1 MVSRRVKRVAE
12 AIRQEVSK
20 IILYELNDPRIASI
34 TVTNV
39 ETSPDLKTAKVL
51 ISILEDKVPQKTV
64 MKGLE
69 WARGHIQ
76 GEVATRLKM
85 RHTPAIKFCI
95 DESTKKSLRVLKL
108 IDEVTKEEEEEN
120 EVNTDAEEPD

>member
-1 MVSRRVKRVAE
+1 MASRRVKRVAE

-20 IILYELNDPRIASI
+20 IVLYELNDPRIAFV

-39 ETSPDLKTAKVL
+39 DASPDLRTAKVL

-69 WARGHIQ
+69 HAQGYIQ
-76 GEVATRLKM
+76 GEVATRLSL
-85 RHTPAIKFCI
+85 RYTPVITFCL

-108 IDEVTKEEEEEN
+108 IDEVTNEEKDEISS
-120 EVNTDAEEPD
+120 DAAEPD

>member
-20 IILYELNDPRIASI
+20 IILYELKDPRIVFL

-39 ETSPDLKTAKVL
+39 EASPDLRTAKVL
-51 ISILEDKVPQKTV
+51 ISILEDKTPKDTV

-69 WARGHIQ
+69 HARGYIQ

-85 RHTPAIKFCI
+85 RYTPAIKFCL
-95 DESTKKSLRVLKL
+95 DESSKKSLRVLKL
-108 IDEVTKEEEEEN
+108 INEVTKEETGEISSDS
-120 EVNTDAEEPD
+120 TEPN

>member
-20 IILYELNDPRIASI
+20 IILYELNDPRIAFL

-39 ETSPDLKTAKVL
+39 EASPDLRTAKVL

-64 MKGLE
+64 MRGLE
-69 WARGHIQ
+69 HARGYIQ
-76 GEVATRLKM
+76 GEVAARLKM
-85 RHTPAIKFCI
+85 RNTPVITFCL
-95 DESTKKSLRVLKL
+95 DESTKKSLRILKL
-108 IDEVTKEEEEEN
+108 IDEVTKEEKN
-120 EVNTDAEEPD
+120 EISSDTTEPD